1 MHYIKQKYMLIKHTK
16 INNSILKIVKLEDT
30 FFLVYKG
37 DKIKYSHSDLSLVEY
52 EFNNFNA

>member
-1 MHYIKQKYMLIKHTK
+1 MIIKSKQIDNKNTQ
-16 INNSILKIVKLEDT
+16 ILQIVKLEDT